1 MEIAVL
7 ALGCFWGPEI
17 KFSKIDGI
25 IKTEV
30 GYCGGNSSITTYKE
44 VCTGNTNHAEVVKLD
59 FDEKIIT
66 YEKILKIFFQI
77 HDPTTLNSQ
86 GPDFGTQ
93 YRSEIFYLN
102 DNQKMIA
109 EKVLNEVNERL
120 SGKVVTKISLL
131 KNYCPAEEYHQK
143 YLESLH
149 IPGAIFFDIDEN
161 SRKDTALPHMLVD
174 QMSWDKIVSNMG
186 IKKNDEIVIYDNS
199 DVISSCRGWF
209 NFIYYGH
216 DPKLINVLNG
226 GLRKWLK
233 EKKKVTDE
241 ISNIDKSDYKGSER
255 KDLVKSKQA
264 IDQNIDEKIFTL
276 IDARSRERFEGK
288 IPEPRKGL
296 RSGCIKN
303 SFCIPFNDC
312 LNDDKTFKNKDQL
325 KKIFKTSIENLE
337 QKKIVF
343 SCGSGVTACVLA
355 LAYSLI
361 NDKYLP
367 CIYDG
372 SWAEYGLI

>member
-1 MEIAVL
+1 MEIADL

-17 KFSKIDGI
+17 KFSKIDGV

-30 GYCGGNSSITTYKE
+30 GYCGGNSSVTTYKE

-143 YLESLH
+143 YLEK
-149 IPGAIFFDIDEN
+149 
-161 SRKDTALPHMLVD
+161 R
-174 QMSWDKIVSNMG
+174 
-186 IKKNDEIVIYDNS
+186 
-199 DVISSCRGWF
+199 
-209 NFIYYGH
+209 
-216 DPKLINVLNG
+216 
-226 GLRKWLK
+226 
-233 EKKKVTDE
+233 
-241 ISNIDKSDYKGSER
+241 
-255 KDLVKSKQA
+255 
-264 IDQNIDEKIFTL
+264 
-276 IDARSRERFEGK
+276 
-288 IPEPRKGL
+288 
-296 RSGCIKN
+296 
-303 SFCIPFNDC
+303 
-312 LNDDKTFKNKDQL
+312 
-325 KKIFKTSIENLE
+325 
-337 QKKIVF
+337 
-343 SCGSGVTACVLA
+343 
-355 LAYSLI
+355 
-361 NDKYLP
+361 
-367 CIYDG
+367 
-372 SWAEYGLI
+372 

>member
-59 FDEKIIT
+59 FEEKIIS

-109 EKVLNEVNERL
+109 ENVLNEVNERL

-143 YLESLH
+143 YLEK
-149 IPGAIFFDIDEN
+149 
-161 SRKDTALPHMLVD
+161 R
-174 QMSWDKIVSNMG
+174 
-186 IKKNDEIVIYDNS
+186 
-199 DVISSCRGWF
+199 
-209 NFIYYGH
+209 
-216 DPKLINVLNG
+216 
-226 GLRKWLK
+226 
-233 EKKKVTDE
+233 
-241 ISNIDKSDYKGSER
+241 
-255 KDLVKSKQA
+255 
-264 IDQNIDEKIFTL
+264 
-276 IDARSRERFEGK
+276 
-288 IPEPRKGL
+288 
-296 RSGCIKN
+296 
-303 SFCIPFNDC
+303 
-312 LNDDKTFKNKDQL
+312 
-325 KKIFKTSIENLE
+325 
-337 QKKIVF
+337 
-343 SCGSGVTACVLA
+343 
-355 LAYSLI
+355 
-361 NDKYLP
+361 
-367 CIYDG
+367 
-372 SWAEYGLI
+372 